1 MLPLQSIYK
10 STEIIIDDSTLDC
23 QVVVEIRSKNA
34 VGEQPS
40 LREFQKWGYGSF
52 EEAFNDDMIDD
63 ILNSDNY
70 ENQNDFNFAK
80 NIVNKINE
88 GCE

>member
-1 MLPLQSIYK
+1 
-10 STEIIIDDSTLDC
+10 
-23 QVVVEIRSKNA
+23 
-34 VGEQPS
+34 
-40 LREFQKWGYGSF
+40 
-52 EEAFNDDMIDD
+52 MIDD